1 MNGDG
6 RRELII
12 GALQA
17 NAPENR
23 GRTGAVYILYGSPQL
38 QGATVDLAVPN
49 NSGLQISTIYGEES
63 LDCGGDSVRSFDINK
78 DGLSDLFIG
87 SPEHTLGPE
96 DVGEVRSDAG
106 DTKFIY
112 GQRDFL
118 PSVIR
123 LWDPPASPRVFRL
136 AGAQGDQQGI
146 DGGDEMSYRLT
157 GGDVD
162 GDGFV
167 DYIANAMHGD
177 GLGNRS
183 TNAGEVY
190 IFSGKKLSAKLG
202 MLPPNTA
209 PAPVISQARLLSNG
223 QAIEQAAAGQSG
235 LQVRI
240 ELGQSVT
247 PDIEVTIN
255 GTVVSWRAV
264 GAAIIVNLD
273 QNAAIRNSVGALTVR
288 VRRTDPLSDFSTEV
302 TAGRLTGPEITSLSV
317 KRKSGGKVKLT
328 IRGTGFQTSSN
339 VTILNQNGQAVS
351 LKSISINSSEEIR
364 VVIKGSAAPS
374 GTTLRV
380 RITNLAGIQ
389 SNERSIAVP

>member
-1 MNGDG
+1 
-6 RRELII
+6 
-12 GALQA
+12 
-17 NAPENR
+17 
-23 GRTGAVYILYGSPQL
+23 L
-38 QGATVDLAVPN
+38 QGATVDLSNPN
-49 NSGLQISTIYGEES
+49 ASGLQISAIYGEEN

-87 SPEHTLGPE
+87 SPEHTLE
-96 DVGEVRSDAG
+96 AADVGEERDDAG

-118 PSVIR
+118 PPVIK
-123 LWDPPASPRVFRL
+123 LWDPPATPRIFRL
-136 AGAQGDQQGI
+136 AGAEGEQQGI

-177 GLGNRS
+177 GFGNGS
-183 TNAGEVY
+183 TNTGEVY

-202 MLPPNTA
+202 MLPPSTL

-235 LQVRI
+235 LQIRI
-240 ELGQSVT
+240 ELVQGSIP
-247 PDIEVTIN
+247 PDTEVTIN
-255 GTVVSWRAV
+255 GTVVSWRV
-264 GAAIIVNLD
+264 EGTVIVVDLD
-273 QNAAIRNSVGALTVR
+273 QNPAIRNSVGALAIR
-288 VRRTDPLSDFSTEV
+288 VRRTEPLSEFSDEV
-302 TAGRLTGPEITSLSV
+302 TAGRLIGPEITSLGL

-339 VTILNQNGQAVS
+339 VTVLNQNGQALS
-351 LKSISINSSEEIR
+351 LKSISIISGEEIK
-364 VVIKGSAAPS
+364 VVIKGSVAPS

-389 SNERSIAVP
+389 SNERSVNVP